1 MDFEIESLIA
11 REILDSRGNPTLEVE
26 CVLDC
31 GVLAR
36 AGVPSG
42 ASTGSREAVELRDGD
57 NDRYGGKGVQ
67 KAMDSVTNEIAGA
80 LFGMDSRD
88 QAEIDYLML
97 ELDGTPD
104 KSKLGA
110 NAVLGVSLAVCKAS
124 AMAMELPLYRY
135 IGGLGATVLPVPCM
149 NVLNGGAHARWQGP
163 DFQEY
168 MISPYGAES
177 FSEALRWG
185 SEIYHALRTVL
196 LDEKHHIGVGDEG
209 GFAPSVSSNRE
220 PLELIVRG
228 IEKAGLRPGHDVG
241 ICLDPASTEFYKDGH
256 YHLRTENKVLTSDEM
271 VSYYADLVKDFPVH
285 LIEDGL
291 AEDDWDGWGVL
302 NKRLGDKIELVGDD
316 LFVTN
321 VEYIARG
328 LEQDCANAALIKL
341 NQIGTL
347 TETIDAIQLC
357 QQCGWGAF
365 VSHRSG
371 ETADTF
377 IADLCVGL
385 STGHLKT
392 GAPCR
397 SERVEKYNQL
407 LRIEEELGDIADY
420 AGQDGFIRPVGES

>member
-1 MDFEIESLIA
+1 MDFEIESLNA

-42 ASTGSREAVELRDGD
+42 ASTGSREALELRDGD
-57 NDRYGGKGVQ
+57 NERYGGKGVE
-67 KAMDSVTNEIAGA
+67 KAIDSVVNELAGS
-80 LFGMDSRD
+80 LFGMDARD
-88 QAEIDYLML
+88 QSEVDYLML
-97 ELDGTPD
+97 EQDGTPD

-110 NAVLGVSLAVCKAS
+110 NAILGVSLAVCRAAS
-124 AMAMELPLYRY
+124 MAIELPLYRY

-149 NVLNGGAHARWQGP
+149 NVLNGGAHARWQGS

-168 MISPYGAES
+168 MIAPYGAES
-177 FSEALRWG
+177 FREALRWG
-185 SEIYHALRTVL
+185 SEIYQSLRTVL
-196 LDEKHHIGVGDEG
+196 LEEKHHVGVGDEG
-209 GFAPSVSSNRE
+209 GFAPSVASNRE

-228 IEKAGLRPGHDVG
+228 IEKAGFRPGADVG
-241 ICLDPASTEFYKDGH
+241 ICLDAASTEFFKEGEYR
-256 YHLRTENKVLTSDEM
+256 LNTEKRALSSADM
-271 VSYYADLVKDFPVH
+271 VAYYQELVRDFPIC

-291 AEDDWDGWGVL
+291 SEDDWDGWAGL
-302 NKRLGDKIELVGDD
+302 NKQLGNKIELVGDD

-377 IADLCVGL
+377 IADLSVGL
-385 STGHLKT
+385 STGHIKT

-407 LRIEEELGDIADY
+407 LRIEEELGDMADF
-420 AGQDGFIRPVGES
+420 AGQDGFIRPVS

>member
-1 MDFEIESLIA
+1 MDFEIESLNA

-42 ASTGSREAVELRDGD
+42 ASTGSREATELRDGD
-57 NDRYGGKGVQ
+57 SSRYGGKGVR
-67 KAMDSVTNEIAGA
+67 KAIDSVTNEISGA
-80 LFGMDSRD
+80 LFGMDARD

-104 KSKLGA
+104 KSRLGA
-110 NAVLGVSLAVCKAS
+110 NAILGVSLAVCKS
-124 AMAMELPLYRY
+124 AAIALELPLYRY

-149 NVLNGGAHARWQGP
+149 NVLNGGAHARWQGA

-168 MISPYGAES
+168 MIAPYGAES
-177 FSEALRWG
+177 FSDALRWG
-185 SEIYHALRTVL
+185 SEVYHALRSVL
-196 LDEKHHIGVGDEG
+196 LEKKHHIGVGDEG
-209 GFAPSVSSNRE
+209 GFAPSVQSNRE
-220 PLELIVRG
+220 PLELIIQG
-228 IEKAGLRPGHDVG
+228 IEKAGFRPGQDIG
-241 ICLDPASTEFYKDGH
+241 ICLDPASSEFYKEGA
-256 YHLRTENKVLTSDEM
+256 YQLRTENKALSSAEM
-271 VSYYADLVKDFPVH
+271 VAYYAKLAKDFPVC

-291 AEDDWDGWGVL
+291 AEDDWDGWSVL
-302 NKRLGDKIELVGDD
+302 NQQLGDKIELVGDD

-321 VEYIARG
+321 VEHIARG
-328 LEQDCANAALIKL
+328 MEQDCANAVLIKL

-347 TETIDAIQLC
+347 TETIDAVQLC
-357 QQCGWGAF
+357 HQCGWGAF

-377 IADLCVGL
+377 IADLSVGL

-407 LRIEEELGDIADY
+407 LRIEEELGDMADY
-420 AGQDGFIRPVGES
+420 AGQDGFIRPVG